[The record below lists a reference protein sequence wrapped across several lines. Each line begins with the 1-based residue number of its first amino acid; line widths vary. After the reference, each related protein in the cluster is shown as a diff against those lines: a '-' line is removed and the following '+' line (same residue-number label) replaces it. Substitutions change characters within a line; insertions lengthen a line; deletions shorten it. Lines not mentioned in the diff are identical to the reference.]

1 MRDDPGKYFPEQS
14 VLGFIVCQAGLN
26 DAGILFYREI
36 SLFPQRTL
44 AISKGSGGLF

>member
-14 VLGFIVCQAGLN
+14 VLGFIVCQADL

-44 AISKGSGGLF
+44 AISKGSGGPF